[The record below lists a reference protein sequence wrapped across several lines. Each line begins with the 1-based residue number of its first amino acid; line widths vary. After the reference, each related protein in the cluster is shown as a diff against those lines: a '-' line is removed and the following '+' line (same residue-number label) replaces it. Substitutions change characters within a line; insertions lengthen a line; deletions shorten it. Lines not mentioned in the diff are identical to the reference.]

1 MTAPDPK
8 QGEREYFARIGPAGI
23 AHSNGKPFSDEYCPV
38 YLANMDALF
47 HLLAPPPG
55 RLVEFGCGVG
65 WLALCFAQRGYRV
78 TGVDISP
85 DAIAAAC
92 AQRDGRQVAGAEFVV
107 ADYEAYAA
115 TEPFDYALFY
125 DSLHHAEDERAA
137 IRCAYRSLREGGML
151 IAFEPGRGHAQAP
164 ASVHAVREWG
174 VHEKD
179 MPVDYIVKLGRE
191 AGFRRHLVMPRPHE
205 VSRLL
210 YRPTFAAATS
220 QLDLL
225 LRYWHSRWKVIRL
238 MLGKRR
244 PPFVVLWK

>member
-1 MTAPDPK
+1 MNPVYPK

-23 AHSNGKPFSDEYCPV
+23 AHSNGKPFSDEYCPI

-47 HLLAPPPG
+47 HLLSAPPG

-65 WLALCFAQRGYRV
+65 WLTLCFALRGYRV

-92 AQRDGRQVAGAEFVV
+92 AQRDSRQVAGAEFLI
-107 ADYEAYAA
+107 ADYEEYVAS
-115 TEPFDYALFY
+115 EPFDYALFY

-137 IRCAYRSLREGGML
+137 MRCAYRSLREGGML

-164 ASVHAVREWG
+164 SSVHAVREWG

-179 MPVDYIVKLGRE
+179 MPADHIVKIGRE

-205 VSRLL
+205 VSRIL
-210 YRPTFAAATS
+210 YRPAYSAATS
-220 QLDLL
+220 QFDLFF
-225 LRYWHSRWKVIRL
+225 RYWHSRLKVIRL

-244 PPFVVLWK
+244 PPFVMLWK